1 MTLHQHRLQ
10 SSRRLIKLSNGRRLF
25 RECLLAPRCRSA
37 FPIFVQL
44 GSFSSSS
51 VDAFSAS
58 EEQVNEVNAF
68 RPIFNR
74 GLALGLVLSGHI
86 SKLGGRK
93 RQKQKG
99 KAATWCLSDRFT
111 KFHRRTRDI
120 VSIDDRGTDL
130 YGT

>member
-10 SSRRLIKLSNGRRLF
+10 SSRWLIKLPNRRRLF
-25 RECLLAPRCRSA
+25 RECLLAPRRRSA

-51 VDAFSAS
+51 VEAFSTS

-68 RPIFNR
+68 RLVFNR
-74 GLALGLVLSGHI
+74 RLGLGLVLSSHI

-99 KAATWCLSDRFT
+99 KASCLSDRFT